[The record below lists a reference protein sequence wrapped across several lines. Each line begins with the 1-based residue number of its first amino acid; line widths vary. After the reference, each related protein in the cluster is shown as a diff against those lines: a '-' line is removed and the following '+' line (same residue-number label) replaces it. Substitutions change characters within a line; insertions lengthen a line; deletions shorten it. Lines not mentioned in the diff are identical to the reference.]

1 MNINTCCVCEK
12 RMRDTYSL
20 KIVKESKPFYTCSY
34 NCNQNVCRI
43 VGEDYWDYVKNKSDF
58 IKPVVDKPKMNYE
71 EFTFTEHETDIILDP
86 ERYESQY
93 EIYLENKRIDEILD
107 DYSDKSSNYSEED
120 DY

>member
-1 MNINTCCVCEK
+1 
-12 RMRDTYSL
+12 
-20 KIVKESKPFYTCSY
+20 
-34 NCNQNVCRI
+34 
-43 VGEDYWDYVKNKSDF
+43 
-58 IKPVVDKPKMNYE
+58 MNYE